1 MPSSDGDSAAVECL
15 HPQARCQC
23 VRDYFTSLTHEVCC
37 LYSSTLLRH
46 RTMVLPNNLVRL
58 ALLASSV
65 LVGAAPAQHGSRLP
79 GNAQN
84 LLDESMRWMDPFY
97 DSSESYLYELSATAA
112 LRHET
117 RSSVWYALGLLAR
130 NERDDVDQAEN
141 IIGNVIGAQFKNVS
155 EQWYAIPDQ

>member
-1 MPSSDGDSAAVECL
+1 MA
-15 HPQARCQC
+15 
-23 VRDYFTSLTHEVCC
+23 FT
-37 LYSSTLLRH
+37 
-46 RTMVLPNNLVRL
+46 NNLIKL

-79 GNAQN
+79 HNAQN
-84 LLDESMRWMDPFY
+84 LLDESMRWMDTFY
-97 DSSESYLYELSATAA
+97 DSSESYLYELSAAAA

-130 NERDDVDQAEN
+130 NEKDDVDQAEN

-155 EQWYAIPDQ
+155 EQW